1 MYPMLLEHVTGCLL
15 GAAIGDALGMPGESM
30 PTDLKHCRQ
39 GYRRAWRGH
48 PSAGLEPGSYTDDT
62 QMMMLAG
69 RLLVEGSYTEEEY
82 ASHLAEMYAAGELRF
97 PDGSVASACRR
108 ILTTGFE
115 GCGVNSD
122 TAGCIPATVP
132 FAVVCH
138 NPADVRRSAAGLC
151 GVTHTSRSARA
162 AAVTAALLIHTA
174 LHGDGDAIADAQHA
188 ADREYPPLG
197 GRIREALRF
206 ESEGITL
213 DSAISV
219 IGNDV
224 TVYQTLPLA
233 FFLMSRYEE
242 PGDLLA
248 VASGVGGNTDTIAC
262 ICGAYA
268 GAKLGMSALPG
279 KLTETLENR
288 KQIEGLAGQ
297 LHRLYIKKIKF
308 L

>member
-1 MYPMLLEHVTGCLL
+1 MLLEHVTGCLT
-15 GAAIGDALGMPGESM
+15 GAAIGDALGMPGESL

-48 PSAGLEPGSYTDDT
+48 PNAGLEPGNYTDDT

-69 RLLVEGSYTEEEY
+69 KLLVEGCYTEEEY
-82 ASHLAEMYAAGELRF
+82 ASRLAEMYAADELRF

-115 GCGVNSD
+115 ECGVNSD
-122 TAGCIPATVP
+122 TAGCISATLP

-138 NPADVRRSAAGLC
+138 DPAEVSRYAAGLC
-151 GVTHTSRSARA
+151 GVTHTSQPARA
-162 AAVTAALLIHTA
+162 AAVTAALLIHTT
-174 LHGDGDAIADAQHA
+174 LHGDGEAIADAQHA

-197 GRIREALRF
+197 DRIRDALRF
-206 ESEGITL
+206 ESEGITTE
-213 DSAISV
+213 SAISV

-224 TVYQTLPLA
+224 TVSQTLPLA
-233 FFLMSRYEE
+233 FFLISRYDD

-248 VASGVGGNTDTIAC
+248 VASGAGGNTDTIAY

-268 GAKLGMSALPG
+268 GAKLGMSALPREF
-279 KLTETLENR
+279 TETLENR
-288 KQIEGLAGQ
+288 KQIEDLAGH